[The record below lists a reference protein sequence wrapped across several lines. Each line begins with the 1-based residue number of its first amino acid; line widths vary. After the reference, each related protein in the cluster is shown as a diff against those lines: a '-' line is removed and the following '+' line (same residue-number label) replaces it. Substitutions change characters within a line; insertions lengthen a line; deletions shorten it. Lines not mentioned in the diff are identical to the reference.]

1 MAACLDNSRQV
12 TVGGQWRPMALVLTG
27 ELDVTI
33 TVPLKSRRRAANYAE
48 HCVEREKLPGKLRSI
63 KY

>member
-1 MAACLDNSRQV
+1 M
-12 TVGGQWRPMALVLTG
+12 VLTG

-33 TVPLKSRRRAANYAE
+33 TVPLKSRRCAANYAE

-63 KY
+63 KYENNTGREEKRRRERERERGV